1 MVPADIVSRSLLA
14 YEEVAELGEPA
25 VFSAF
30 GDLLVYVGGVV
41 YELPRDADPTGIAQP
56 HLIEGARRVSNLV
69 GAEYGWRHLR
79 DCGCQLCAPVEERH
93 VA

>member
-1 MVPADIVSRSLLA
+1 VVHADIVSRSLLA

-30 GDLLVYVGGVV
+30 GDLLMYVGGVV
-41 YELPRDADPTGIAQP
+41 YELPRDVDPVELAQP
-56 HLIEGARRVSNLV
+56 RLVEGARRVNNLV

-79 DCGCQLCAPVEERH
+79 GCRCQLCTPVEERH